1 MSTQS
6 RIDEA
11 VKRNRDELTK
21 ELLWIRI
28 NEGLTHLPWEKLGEV
43 EKMRIENTFNII
55 IKSMEQSYEL
65 GRIQQLSDLISE
77 TES

>member
-1 MSTQS
+1 
-6 RIDEA
+6 
-11 VKRNRDELTK
+11 
-21 ELLWIRI
+21 
-28 NEGLTHLPWEKLGEV
+28 
-43 EKMRIENTFNII
+43 MRIENTFDIL